1 MTLAPSKRT
10 RGLSMAEESA
20 VLGTLPDTGL
30 LLIGMGPGTVAG
42 MTLEALDAA
51 KEASHRRYEAYTALW
66 PTSELDALEQRIGSI
81 ERVMRP
87 EVEQPDELFTLAKTS
102 LVALLVVGDP
112 LQATTHVDLQL
123 QAEEA
128 GIECLVFHGVSITTI
143 VTGAIGL
150 SNYRFGRQTTL
161 TYPYGGW
168 VATSPLEV
176 LAANRFRNLHTV
188 ALLDLDPTGEGTGDQ
203 RPMMPSDAVESLK
216 LMWPKLQNELV
227 EMPPSDDSPL
237 QALRHTMCQEYVSR
251 GIDDVAVVL
260 CADMGTEDQR
270 IVSTT
275 VGKLSSIPGGRLNC
289 LVFPAS
295 LSEVEEKALLRWSNG
310 E

>member
-1 MTLAPSKRT
+1 
-10 RGLSMAEESA
+10 MAEDSTQSR
-20 VLGTLPDTGL
+20 TLPETGL

-42 MTLEALDAA
+42 MTLEALEAA
-51 KEASHRRYEAYTALW
+51 KKATHRRYEAYTALW
-66 PTSELDALEQRIGSI
+66 PKSELDALEEKIGSI

-203 RPMMPSDAVESLK
+203 RPMMPSDAVKSLK

-237 QALRHTMCQEYVSR
+237 QSLRHTMCEQYIAQ
-251 GIDDVAVVL
+251 GIEDLAVVL
-260 CADMGTEDQR
+260 CADMGTDEQR

-275 VGKLSSIPGGRLNC
+275 VGELSSIRGGRLNC

-295 LSEVEEKALLRWSNG
+295 VSEVEEKALLRWSNG

>member
-1 MTLAPSKRT
+1 MTLAQSKRA
-10 RGLSMAEESA
+10 RGLSMAEDSTQSR
-20 VLGTLPDTGL
+20 TLPETGL

-42 MTLEALDAA
+42 MTLEALEAA
-51 KEASHRRYEAYTALW
+51 KNATHRRYEAYTALW
-66 PTSELDALEQRIGSI
+66 PKSELDALEEKIGSI

-203 RPMMPSDAVESLK
+203 RPMMPSDAVKSLK

-237 QALRHTMCQEYVSR
+237 QSLRHTMCEQYIAQE
-251 GIDDVAVVL
+251 IEDLAVVL
-260 CADMGTEDQR
+260 CADMGTDEQR

-275 VGKLSSIPGGRLNC
+275 VGELSSIRGGRLNC

-295 LSEVEEKALLRWSNG
+295 VSEVEEKALLRWSNG